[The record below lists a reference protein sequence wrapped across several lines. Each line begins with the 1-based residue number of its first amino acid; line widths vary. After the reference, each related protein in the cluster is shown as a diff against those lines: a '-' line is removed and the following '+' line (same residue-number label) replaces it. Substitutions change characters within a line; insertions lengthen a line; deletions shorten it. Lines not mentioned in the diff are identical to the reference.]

1 MLKKK
6 QTKFIFVTGG
16 VLSGIGK
23 GIFAASVGNIL
34 KNRGFS
40 VNIQKLDPY
49 LNIDAG
55 TLNPGEHGEVFV
67 TDDGAETDLDLGH
80 YERFINTNLTRKSSI
95 MSGQIFQ
102 AVFEDERKGKYLGKT
117 VQVIPH
123 LTQKIQE
130 IVLDA
135 AKGFDIHIAEI
146 GGTIGDLEA
155 VHFIEA
161 IRQFKRRVESENV
174 MYAHLVYLPYL
185 DASKEIKT
193 KPAQGSVRDLLG
205 LGIHPDIIGAR
216 HDKPIEKNHLRKIA
230 LSADVGQEAVVPLP
244 YVKKVY
250 DVPANLEKV
259 GLADYICKKL
269 ELKSTKPKKN
279 GWEKFMENAAEAKGV
294 IKVGLVAKYLAN
306 EDTYKSVNEALKSAF
321 WAQKKNVK
329 IVWIDSEELERKGVK
344 LLKDLE
350 GIVIPG
356 GFGNRGTEG
365 KIMAAEYARENNIP
379 YLGLCLGMQIA
390 VIEFARNILAWPSA
404 TSGEFD
410 PNSKKQVIHIMPE
423 QRKNMDEAN
432 YGATM
437 RLGAYPCVLDKV
449 SKSYKLYGK
458 DKISERHRHRYEFN
472 NDHREEFTNA
482 GMLLAGLSPDHHL
495 VEIIEIPA
503 HKFFVA
509 SQFHPEFKSRPD
521 IPHPLFLGFAEACLG
536 KDTKN
541 RKIDLLKIA
550 AKGKERVGV

>member
-1 MLKKK
+1 MLGKK

-55 TLNPGEHGEVFV
+55 TLNPGEHGEVYV

-80 YERFINTNLTRKSSI
+80 YERFINTNLTKKSSI
-95 MSGQIFQ
+95 MSGQIYQ

-161 IRQFKRRVESENV
+161 IRQFKRRVGAENV

-185 DASKEIKT
+185 EASKEIKT

-230 LSADVGQEAVVPLP
+230 LSADVDQEAVVPLP
-244 YVKKVY
+244 FVKKVY

-269 ELKSTKPKKN
+269 ELKSAKPRKN
-279 GWEKFMENAAEAKGV
+279 GWEKFMENAADAKGV
-294 IKVGLVAKYLAN
+294 IKIGLVAKYLAN

-329 IVWIDSEELERKGVK
+329 IVWIDSEELEKKGAQ
-344 LLKDLE
+344 LLKSLE

-365 KIMAAEYARENNIP
+365 KIMAAKYARENNIP

-390 VIEFARNILAWPSA
+390 VIEFARNVLAWPSA

-410 PNSKKQVIHIMPE
+410 PKSKKQVIHIMPE
-423 QRKNMDEAN
+423 QRKNMDEEN

-437 RLGAYPCVLDKV
+437 RLGAYPCVLDKA

-472 NDHREEFTNA
+472 NDHREEFAGA

-495 VEIIEIPA
+495 VEIVEIPS

-536 KDTKN
+536 KDTKS
-541 RKIDLLKIA
+541 RKIDLTKIVT
-550 AKGKERVGV
+550 KGKEKVRV